1 MAAAT
6 TDEIRDLAL
15 ELGAGQDTDAAVA
28 RLVEAAG
35 GDRAVLEATRDGMAR
50 QLHGNAGD
58 WAATSALGLLNKALI
73 KVGWYDKYDWKIR
86 WSQRFRR
93 P

>member
-15 ELGAGQDTDAAVA
+15 ALGAGQDIDPAVA
-28 RLVEAAG
+28 RLIEAAG
-35 GDRAVLEATRDGMAR
+35 GDRAVIEAARDGVAR
-50 QLHGNAGD
+50 DLHGNAGD
-58 WAATSALGLLNKALI
+58 WAATGALGLLNKTLI
-73 KVGWYDKYDWKIR
+73 KMGWYDKYDWKIR
-86 WSQRFRR
+86 WSQPFRR

>member
-6 TDEIRDLAL
+6 TDEIQDLAT
-15 ELGAGQDTDAAVA
+15 ELGAGSDADAAVA
-28 RLVEAAG
+28 RLIEAAG
-35 GDRAVLEATRDGMAR
+35 GDKAIIEAARDQVARA
-50 QLHGNAGD
+50 LHGNAGD
-58 WAATSALGLLNKALI
+58 WTATGALTLLNKTL
-73 KVGWYDKYDWKIR
+73 VSMGWYDKYDWKIR

>member
-6 TDEIRDLAL
+6 TDEIRDLAT
-15 ELGAGQDTDAAVA
+15 ELGPTTDGEAAVA

-35 GDRAVLEATRDGMAR
+35 GDRAAIEAARDDVAR
-50 QLHGNAGD
+50 HLHGNAGD
-58 WAATSALGLLNKALI
+58 WAATSALSLLNKTL
-73 KVGWYDKYDWKIR
+73 VSMGWYDKYDWKIR
-86 WSQRFRR
+86 WSQPFRR

>member
-6 TDEIRDLAL
+6 TDEIRDLAI
-15 ELGAGQDTDAAVA
+15 ELGPTTDGEAAVA

-35 GDRAVLEATRDGMAR
+35 GDRAAIEAARDEVAR
-50 QLHGNAGD
+50 RLHGNAGD
-58 WAATSALGLLNKALI
+58 WAATSALGLLNKTL
-73 KVGWYDKYDWKIR
+73 VSMGWYDKYDWKIR
-86 WSQRFRR
+86 WSQPFRR